1 MIREI
6 GRAAHSLTEGTKT
19 PPIHPACKVYDA
31 RGFYAALGNKLSGKG
46 FEQAENYAC

>member
-6 GRAAHSLTEGTKT
+6 GKAAHSLTEDKSI
-19 PPIHPACKVYDA
+19 PVHPACKVYDA

-46 FEQAENYAC
+46 FEQA